1 MLLPHHL
8 GQDTQGSLWGVV
20 TQAPLLRTPCL
31 GPPTGPGNCSCRPS
45 LFLRYLGPSWKGR
58 RRKTKGRPEEG
69 EVKRE
74 GRRKSKHR
82 GGRGRGSERKKAQGV
97 SETARCC
104 SHHIAT
110 SSHGLVQ
117 PCSTE
122 KETEVT
128 WVETGP
134 AGLGFAPGY
143 PDECPQ
149 KVGSPM
155 MPNVHLVRVDHM
167 PRSLLRASH
176 NP

>member
-1 MLLPHHL
+1 M
-8 GQDTQGSLWGVV
+8 
-20 TQAPLLRTPCL
+20 R
-31 GPPTGPGNCSCRPS
+31 
-45 LFLRYLGPSWKGR
+45 
-58 RRKTKGRPEEG
+58 
-69 EVKRE
+69 RE

-82 GGRGRGSERKKAQGV
+82 GGRGRGSGRKKAEGV

-122 KETEVT
+122 KETEAT

-143 PDECPQ
+143 PDECGFSYDAKCPLSPCGPHA
-149 KVGSPM
+149 KVTAESFP
-155 MPNVHLVRVDHM
+155 
-167 PRSLLRASH
+167 
-176 NP
+176 